1 MKKIKPFIKPIILLT
16 LGITLLILFRDKYIE
31 LFSPKKEKKDFTVEY
46 TQEYNYEDG
55 DILYT
60 IDEAIDSYIVISN
73 TKVLKNFKITNN
85 EEIVKEIDEVKE
97 NSKIALLINH
107 KNYKSIITFD
117 IDDKSYK
124 INAKKKN
131 NDLNIVV
138 EEMQD

>member
-31 LFSPKKEKKDFTVEY
+31 LFFPKKEKKDFTVEY
-46 TQEYNYEDG
+46 TQKYNYEDG

-73 TKVLKNFKITNN
+73 TKVLKNLKITNN
-85 EEIVKEIDEVKE
+85 EEIVKEINEVKE
-97 NSKIALLINH
+97 NSKIVLLINH

-124 INAKKKN
+124 INTKKN
-131 NDLNIVV
+131 NNNLNIVV

>member
-31 LFSPKKEKKDFTVEY
+31 LFFPKKEKKDFTVEY
-46 TQEYNYEDG
+46 TQKYNYEDG

-85 EEIVKEIDEVKE
+85 EEIVKEINEVKE
-97 NSKIALLINH
+97 NSKIVLLINH

-124 INAKKKN
+124 INTKKN
-131 NDLNIVV
+131 NNNLNIVV

>member
-31 LFSPKKEKKDFTVEY
+31 LFFPKKEKKDFTVEY
-46 TQEYNYEDG
+46 TQKYNYEDG
-55 DILYT
+55 DTLYT

-73 TKVLKNFKITNN
+73 TKVLKDFKITNN
-85 EEIVKEIDEVKE
+85 EEIVKEINEVKE
-97 NSKIALLINH
+97 NSKIVLLINH

-124 INAKKKN
+124 INTKKDN
-131 NDLNIVV
+131 NNLNIVV
-138 EEMQD
+138 KEMQE

>member
-31 LFSPKKEKKDFTVEY
+31 LFFPKKEKKDFTVEY
-46 TQEYNYEDG
+46 TQKYNYEDG
-55 DILYT
+55 DTLYT

-85 EEIVKEIDEVKE
+85 EEIVKEINEVKE
-97 NSKIALLINH
+97 NSKIVLLINH

-124 INAKKKN
+124 INTKKDN
-131 NDLNIVV
+131 NNLNIVV

>member
-31 LFSPKKEKKDFTVEY
+31 LFFPKKEKKDFTVEY
-46 TQEYNYEDG
+46 TQKYNYEDG

-85 EEIVKEIDEVKE
+85 EEIVKEINEVKE
-97 NSKIALLINH
+97 NSKIVLLINH

-124 INAKKKN
+124 INTKKSN
-131 NDLNIVV
+131 NNLNIVI

>member
-31 LFSPKKEKKDFTVEY
+31 LFFPKKEKKDFTVEY
-46 TQEYNYEDG
+46 TQKYNYEDG

-85 EEIVKEIDEVKE
+85 EEIVKEINEVKE
-97 NSKIALLINH
+97 NSKIVLLINH

-124 INAKKKN
+124 INTKKDN
-131 NDLNIVV
+131 NNLNIVV